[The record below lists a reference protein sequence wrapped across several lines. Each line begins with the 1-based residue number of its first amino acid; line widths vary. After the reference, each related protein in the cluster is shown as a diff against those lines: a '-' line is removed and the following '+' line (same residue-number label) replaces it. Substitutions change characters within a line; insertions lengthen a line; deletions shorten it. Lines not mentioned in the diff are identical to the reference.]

1 MGRRSFVAR
10 RSTRWGA
17 LLVGLA
23 AGLSATIAP
32 LLADQQPKR
41 PNVVLIMAD
50 DLGYGDLGCYGQK
63 HIKTPNVDRLAAD
76 GIRLTQYYAGA
87 SVCAPSRCVLMTG
100 RHPGHAFIREN
111 RDPEPANGPH
121 ETRGQVPIPSDARTL
136 ADEFK
141 ARGYATAGFGK
152 WGLGGPGSTGDPLR
166 HGFDH
171 FFGYLDQYHAHNH
184 YPRFIFQD
192 GRKFPLDNP
201 QIDLHQRLPKD
212 LDADPASY
220 RRFIGTDYVPDRLA
234 EAALGFI
241 DQHADE
247 PFFLYYPTTLP
258 HVALQVP
265 DDSLA
270 AYQGQWPD
278 PPYPGGHGFT
288 PHFTPRAAYAAMI
301 TRMDRDVGRL
311 MQALADRHLAEQTIV
326 IFTSDN
332 GPLPAAPGAGAAGGV
347 DTDFFQSAGQLRG
360 AKGSLYEAGIHVPCI
375 VRWTGHVP
383 AGVTSDFVAGA
394 EDWYPTL
401 LDLVGDKGPLPEGLD
416 GIDVAPT
423 LLGQKQPA
431 RPFLYRESPGGGGQ
445 QSVRIGNWKT
455 IRPNLLRARDKVQAK
470 PKIQLYDLA
479 ADPGET
485 NDVAQQHP
493 EVVAQAERLLAAEHT
508 ASAEFPFSALDG
520 R

>member
-1 MGRRSFVAR
+1 MRC
-10 RSTRWGA
+10 GA

-23 AGLSATIAP
+23 AGFLATIAP

-41 PNVVLIMAD
+41 PNVVFIMAD

-63 HIKTPNVDRLAAD
+63 RIKTPNIDRLAAD
-76 GIRLTQYYAGA
+76 GIRLTQYYAG
-87 SVCAPSRCVLMTG
+87 STVCAPSRCVLMTG

-111 RDPEPANGPH
+111 RDAEPAGRPH
-121 ETRGQVPIPSDARTL
+121 EIRGQIPIPADARTL

-184 YPRFIFQD
+184 YPQFIFDD

-201 QIDLHQRLPKD
+201 PIGMHQRLPKD
-212 LDADPASY
+212 LDATDPASY

-234 EAALGFI
+234 EAALDFI
-241 DQHADE
+241 GQHADE

-278 PPYPGGHGFT
+278 PHYPGGNGFT
-288 PHFTPRAAYAAMI
+288 PQFTPRAAYAAMI

-311 MQALADRHLAEQTIV
+311 MQALADHHLAEQTIV
-326 IFTSDN
+326 VLTSDN
-332 GPLPAAPGAGAAGGV
+332 GPQPGPAGGV
-347 DTDFFQSAGQLRG
+347 DPDFFQSAGQLRG
-360 AKGSLYEAGIHVPCI
+360 SKGSLYEGGIRVPGI
-375 VRWTGHVP
+375 VRWTGRVP
-383 AGVTSDFVAGA
+383 AGLTSDFVVGA

-401 LDLVGDKGPLPEGLD
+401 LDLVGDKGPLPEGVD

-423 LLGQKQPA
+423 LLGQQQPA
-431 RPFLYRESPGGGGQ
+431 RPFLYREFPSGGGQ
-445 QSVRIGNWKT
+445 QTVRIGNWKA
-455 IRPNLLRARDKVQAK
+455 IRLNLSHGRGKVAPK

-479 ADPGET
+479 ADPGEAH
-485 NDVAQQHP
+485 DVAQQHP
-493 EVVAQAERLLAAEHT
+493 EVVAQAEHVLVAEHT
-508 ASAEFPFSALDG
+508 ASTEFPLPRLDAQ
-520 R
+520 